1 LENSTPA
8 IGTARPAVIQM
19 PKFTLPKSYPALP
32 PSASEP
38 PTTNQFSR
46 LFTQAELELLPN
58 SHPLDRKT
66 LKKAAKRSA
75 KAARE
80 AEIRER
86 EADADMFDAASM
98 FGSMSVAVPKRPEKK
113 KAKAKP
119 AQAKTTRGTLP
130 SVTIDAE
137 TQKELDFA
145 NFLNSVGGKLLR
157 ERRLIFLMLMRG
169 FFDFTTT
176 CSGRG
181 GYGSLDFAIQLINCF
196 RLYSINSIHG
206 HDLP

>member
-1 LENSTPA
+1 
-8 IGTARPAVIQM
+8 M
-19 PKFTLPKSYPALP
+19 P
-32 PSASEP
+32 PSAAEP
-38 PTTNQFSR
+38 STSNQFSR

-113 KAKAKP
+113 KAKTKP
-119 AQAKTTRGTLP
+119 TQVKTTRGTLP
-130 SVTIDAE
+130 PVTIDAE

-145 NFLNSVGGKLLR
+145 NFLNSVGGKHIRKIFARCGFDTNGWAGLCLNPQ
-157 ERRLIFLMLMRG
+157 RRKRIWIYRRCLTVG
-169 FFDFTTT
+169 
-176 CSGRG
+176 
-181 GYGSLDFAIQLINCF
+181 
-196 RLYSINSIHG
+196 
-206 HDLP
+206 